1 MTEQAPLDHLRQ
13 LLDAAGADYALFEH
27 PETVFSAE
35 DGVQQG
41 IGSLGEMAPTL
52 ILETEKGCFAAILS
66 GGTRL
71 SRKKIKKQL
80 GLKNIALAQ
89 PDRVYELTGAE
100 VGSVSLINPGLPT
113 LIDIRL
119 ADVVYGGCGFPY
131 HTLRIHRADLIR
143 ITEALVFDLADS
155 L

>member
-1 MTEQAPLDHLRQ
+1 MNELTLRQ
-13 LLDAAGADYALFEH
+13 LLDAAGADYEIFTHL
-27 PETVFSAE
+27 ETIVTAE

-41 IGSLGEMAPTL
+41 IGRLDETAPTL
-52 ILETEKGCFAAILS
+52 ILETEKGFFAAILS

-89 PDRVYELTGAE
+89 PERVYEITGAE
-100 VGSVSLINPGLPT
+100 VGSVALINPGLPT

-119 ADVVYGGCGFPY
+119 AEVVYGGCGLPC

-143 ITEALVFDLADS
+143 VTEALVLDLADPV
-155 L
+155 

>member
-1 MTEQAPLDHLRQ
+1 MNELTLRQ
-13 LLDAAGADYALFEH
+13 LLDAAGADYEIFTHL
-27 PETVFSAE
+27 ETIVTAE

-41 IGSLGEMAPTL
+41 IGRLDETAPTL
-52 ILETEKGCFAAILS
+52 ILETEKGFFAAILS

-80 GLKNIALAQ
+80 GLKNIALARPEQ
-89 PDRVYELTGAE
+89 VYAITGAE

-119 ADVVYGGCGFPY
+119 ADVVYGGCGLPC

-143 ITEALVFDLADS
+143 VTEALVLDLADPV
-155 L
+155 